1 MSDQLNRRTDRGNG
15 REGLDFT
22 QPLHPSLEAFAQAMA
37 DILVERHLE
46 RKRAK
51 MEEHDVATVKTPG
64 DSYRRGTDETRRNA
78 RRR

>member
-1 MSDQLNRRTDRGNG
+1 VNG
-15 REGLDFT
+15 RAAKGIRRDDG
-22 QPLHPSLEAFAQAMA
+22 QDPGVHQQLHPALEAFARAMA

-46 RKRAK
+46 RKRLK
-51 MEEHDVATVKTPG
+51 IKEHGGATVKTPG